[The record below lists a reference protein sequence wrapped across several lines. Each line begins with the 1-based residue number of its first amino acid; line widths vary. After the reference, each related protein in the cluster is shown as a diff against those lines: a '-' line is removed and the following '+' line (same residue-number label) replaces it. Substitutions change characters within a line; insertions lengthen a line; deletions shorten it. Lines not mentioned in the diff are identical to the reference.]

1 MKLKKEFEELKKKY
15 PEFSSYILLANMV
28 KGRGYTKE
36 VIETLID
43 LFVESS
49 DYSKSDLPDLV
60 HNLSK
65 LSENVSDSHTLQGG
79 QIDSK
84 AFILESED

>member
-1 MKLKKEFEELKKKY
+1 MKLKKEFEELKKKF
-15 PEFSSYILLANMV
+15 PEYSSYILFADLV
-28 KGRGYTKE
+28 KGKGYSKE
-36 VIETLID
+36 VIESLFD

-60 HNLSK
+60 HNLFK